1 MLIEELNK
9 LLLDATNGSRAS
21 LSKLITILER
31 GDQSVSWSLVDNL
44 KHSFRDSYIVGFV
57 GPPGAGKST
66 LLGKIVKKFTEKNS
80 DERIAV
86 LTVDPTSPLSGGSFM
101 GNRIRMIDDIK
112 GKTNQI
118 FVRSF
123 SAKQSVGGLTV
134 QVYFASK
141 LLSLAGYKNLF
152 IEGVGAG
159 HLDIKPILYSHTRI
173 AVLTPTSGDIIQ
185 MLKAGVMELCDIY
198 IINRADEGNPSFV
211 KSQLEETI
219 RLRAQN
225 GGWIPPVLTT
235 VAREDRG
242 IDMVYDAVLQHKEH
256 LIVSGDYEKRI
267 KEMALTE
274 VKDIF
279 MTEVNVCLE
288 DFIQRNDALIHK
300 YIEKDNR
307 KSEIIS
313 YVVQEVAREIFR
325 RWNGQ
330 C

>member
-242 IDMVYDAVLQHKEH
+242 IDMVYDAILQHKKH

>member
-219 RLRAQN
+219 RLRAQI

-242 IDMVYDAVLQHKEH
+242 IDMVYDAILQHKKH